1 MKEFFKNFGYNF
13 PEADWKE
20 QLQVLLQ
27 LIILGGMMSIP
38 IILLMCL
45 AGWMDQL
52 SGL

>member
-1 MKEFFKNFGYNF
+1 MKEFFKNFGYEF
-13 PEADWKE
+13 PDTDWKE
-20 QLQVLLQ
+20 QLQVLFL

-38 IILLMCL
+38 IFLLMCL